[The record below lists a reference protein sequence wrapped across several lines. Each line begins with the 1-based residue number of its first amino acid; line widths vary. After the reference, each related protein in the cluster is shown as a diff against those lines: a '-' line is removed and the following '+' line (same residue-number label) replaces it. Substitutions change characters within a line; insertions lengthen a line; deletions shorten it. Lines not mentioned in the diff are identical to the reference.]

1 MTLWNYV
8 KIILEN
14 HNISNYQVIKG
25 ANNEYTVI
33 FDTNDMNGEGV
44 LQSLE
49 RIMIGKWYGEIY
61 MTDIDLYVVYR
72 FTIKRRA

>member
-72 FTIKRRA
+72 FIMKRKA

>member
-8 KIILEN
+8 KTILEN
-14 HNISNYQVIKG
+14 HNISNYQFIKG
-25 ANNEYTVI
+25 TNNEYTVI

-72 FTIKRRA
+72 FTMKRKA

>member
-8 KIILEN
+8 KTILEN

-25 ANNEYTVI
+25 TNNEYTVI

-72 FTIKRRA
+72 FIMKRRA

>member
-8 KIILEN
+8 KTILEN

-72 FTIKRRA
+72 FIMKRRA

>member
-72 FTIKRRA
+72 FIMKRRA

>member
-8 KIILEN
+8 KTILEN
-14 HNISNYQVIKG
+14 HNISNYQFIKG
-25 ANNEYTVI
+25 TNNEYTVI

-72 FTIKRRA
+72 FIMKRRA

>member
-25 ANNEYTVI
+25 TNNEYTVI

-72 FTIKRRA
+72 FIMKRRA

>member
-8 KIILEN
+8 KTILEN

>member
-14 HNISNYQVIKG
+14 HNISNYQFIKG
-25 ANNEYTVI
+25 TNNEYTVI

-72 FTIKRRA
+72 FIMKRRA